1 VSSHASAIPEAFLA
15 KWQNTTNVMAGVFDV
30 PAGLIMRV
38 LPEQIE
44 VLVSSDSEGNP
55 YVADEKAQLN
65 TGLYC
70 ETVMATRGLLH
81 VPNAL
86 EDEHWR
92 CNPDVALN
100 MISYLGVPLLW
111 PDNEVFGTICVLD
124 SKTRNYQHRYV
135 ELLWE
140 IKKSI
145 ERDFVLM
152 EQKEQLEA
160 SNAELRL
167 SMLQQEAFSLKL
179 AQSNQDLHAALMRLT
194 SLQDELLRSEKM
206 AALGAVVAGISHEL
220 NTPIGNSLLAAST
233 LQSRAA
239 DFAQEME
246 RGLTRSR
253 MQEFVGTVEQGAGI
267 LMRSLDQAAKLVG
280 SFKQVADEQAADG
293 RRRFDLGEMV
303 RNVLLELDEAIS
315 DSGDRVVCCIGPGI
329 QMDSYPDQLGQVLT
343 QLIANAVQ
351 HAFLPGLAGTVTI
364 AAEPDGNGHV
374 AIAVRDDG
382 LGIPQDNLARVF
394 DPFFTTRMGKGGSG
408 LGLHIVYKLV
418 TSTLHGSVEVSSAEG
433 AGACFT
439 VTLPMSAPVALRKPD
454 RAPLAPPIL

>member
-1 VSSHASAIPEAFLA
+1 MPDAFLS
-15 KWQNTTNVMAGVFDV
+15 KWQNTADVMAGIFDV

-38 LPEQIE
+38 LPEQIS
-44 VLVSSDSEGNP
+44 VLVSSHSEGNP
-55 YVADEKAQLN
+55 YEADEKANLN

-81 VPNAL
+81 VPDAL
-86 EDEHWR
+86 EDDHWR

-124 SKTRNYQHRYV
+124 NKKRNYQHKYV

-145 ERDFVLM
+145 ERDFVVM
-152 EQKEQLEA
+152 QQQEQLEA

-167 SMLQQEAFSLKL
+167 AMRQQEAFSLKL

-194 SLQDELLRSEKM
+194 SLQDELLRSEKL

-233 LQSRAA
+233 LQSRTA
-239 DFAQEME
+239 DFTQEMA

-253 MQEFVGTVEQGAGI
+253 MQDFVGTVEQGAAI
-267 LMRSLDQAAKLVG
+267 LMRSLNQAAQLVG
-280 SFKQVADEQAADG
+280 SFKQVASEQAADG
-293 RRRFDLGEMV
+293 RRSFDLGEAV
-303 RNVLLELDEAIS
+303 RHALAGLDQAIM
-315 DSGDRVVCCIGPGI
+315 DSGHRVLCTIGPGI
-329 QMDSYPDQLGQVLT
+329 RMDSYPDQLGQVMV

-351 HAFLPGLAGTVTI
+351 HAFLPGLAGTITI
-364 AAEPDGNGHV
+364 AAGQDGADRV
-374 AIAVRDDG
+374 AITVRDDG
-382 LGIPQDNLARVF
+382 LGIPPDNLARVF

-418 TSTLHGSVEVSSAEG
+418 TSTLRGSVEASSTEG
-433 AGACFT
+433 EGACFT
-439 VTLPMSAPVALRKPD
+439 VTLPLCVPATMRKPD
-454 RAPLAPPIL
+454 RAPPALPIL

>member
-1 VSSHASAIPEAFLA
+1 MSSHASAIPEAFLA

-55 YVADEKAQLN
+55 YEADEKARLN

-167 SMLQQEAFSLKL
+167 SMLQQAAFSLKL

>member
-1 VSSHASAIPEAFLA
+1 MSSHASAIPEAFLA
-15 KWQNTTNVMAGVFDV
+15 KWQNTTNVMAGIFDV

-55 YVADEKAQLN
+55 YEADEKAQLN

-239 DFAQEME
+239 DFAREME

-315 DSGDRVVCCIGPGI
+315 DSGDRVVCSIGPGI

-364 AAEPDGNGHV
+364 AAEQDGNGHV
-374 AIAVRDDG
+374 AITVRDDG

>member
-1 VSSHASAIPEAFLA
+1 MTLHACAIPETFLA
-15 KWQNTTNVMAGVFDV
+15 KWQTTTDVMAGIFDV

-44 VLVSSDSEGNP
+44 VLVSSHSEGNP
-55 YVADEKAQLN
+55 YEPDEKANLD

-81 VPNAL
+81 VPDAL

-124 SKTRNYQHRYV
+124 NKKRNYQQKYV

-145 ERDFVLM
+145 ERDFVVM
-152 EQKEQLEA
+152 EQQAQLEA
-160 SNAELRL
+160 SNAELRHA
-167 SMLQQEAFSLKL
+167 MRQQEAFSLKL

-220 NTPIGNSLLAAST
+220 NTPIGNSVLAAST
-233 LQSRAA
+233 LQSRTA
-239 DFAQEME
+239 DFTQEMA

-253 MQEFVGTVEQGAGI
+253 MHEFVGTVEQGASI
-267 LMRSLDQAAKLVG
+267 LMRSLDHAAKLVG

-293 RRRFDLGEMV
+293 RRRFDLGDAV
-303 RNVLLELDEAIS
+303 RSALQGLDEAIT
-315 DSGDRVVCCIGPGI
+315 DSGHRVVCTIGRGI
-329 QMDSYPDQLGQVLT
+329 EMDSYPDQLGQVMA

-364 AAEPDGNGHV
+364 AAAPDAAGHV
-374 AIAVRDDG
+374 AITVTDDG
-382 LGIPQDNLARVF
+382 LGIPQDNLGRVF

-418 TSTLHGSVEVSSAEG
+418 TTTLHGSVEASSSEG

-439 VTLPMSAPVALRKPD
+439 VTLPLSAPGTMRRPD
-454 RAPLAPPIL
+454 RAPPAVAIL

>member
-1 VSSHASAIPEAFLA
+1 MTHHVSAIPETFLA
-15 KWQNTTNVMAGVFDV
+15 KWQNTTDVMAGIFDV

-44 VLVSSDSEGNP
+44 VLVSSHSEGNP
-55 YVADEKAQLN
+55 YEADEKAKLN

-70 ETVMATRGLLH
+70 ETVMASRGLLH
-81 VPNAL
+81 VPDAL

-124 SKTRNYQHRYV
+124 NKKRNYQQKYV

-145 ERDFVLM
+145 ERDFVVM
-152 EQKEQLEA
+152 EQQEQLEA

-167 SMLQQEAFSLKL
+167 AMRQQEAFSLKL

-194 SLQDELLRSEKM
+194 SLQDELLRSEKL

-233 LQSRAA
+233 LQSRTAEFA
-239 DFAQEME
+239 DEMA

-253 MQEFVGTVEQGAGI
+253 MQEFVGTVEQGAAI
-267 LMRSLDQAAKLVG
+267 LLRSLDHAARLVN

-293 RRRFDLGEMV
+293 RRSFDLGEAV
-303 RNVLLELDEAIS
+303 RHALVGLDQAIM
-315 DSGDRVVCCIGPGI
+315 DSGHRVLCTIEPGI
-329 QMDSYPDQLGQVLT
+329 RMDSYPDQLGQVIA

-351 HAFLPGLAGTVTI
+351 HAFLPGLAGTITISAEQDGDGQVT
-364 AAEPDGNGHV
+364 V
-374 AIAVRDDG
+374 AVRDDG
-382 LGIPQDNLARVF
+382 LGIPPDNLGRVF

-418 TSTLHGSVEVSSAEG
+418 TSTLHGSVQASSTEG
-433 AGACFT
+433 EGACFA
-439 VTLPMSAPVALRKPD
+439 VTLPLCAPPALRKPD
-454 RAPLAPPIL
+454 RAPSAPAIL

>member
-1 VSSHASAIPEAFLA
+1 VTHHASVIPDAFLS
-15 KWQNTTNVMAGVFDV
+15 KWQNTADVMAGIFDV

-38 LPEQIE
+38 LPEQIS
-44 VLVSSDSEGNP
+44 VLVSSHSEGNP
-55 YVADEKAQLN
+55 YEADEKANLN

-81 VPNAL
+81 VPDAL

-124 SKTRNYQHRYV
+124 NKKRNYQHKYV

-145 ERDFVLM
+145 ERDFVVM
-152 EQKEQLEA
+152 QQQEQLEA

-167 SMLQQEAFSLKL
+167 AMRQQEAFSLKL

-194 SLQDELLRSEKM
+194 SLQDELLRSEKL

-233 LQSRAA
+233 LQSCTA
-239 DFAQEME
+239 DFTQEMA

-253 MQEFVGTVEQGAGI
+253 MQEYVGTVEQGAAI
-267 LMRSLDQAAKLVG
+267 LMRSLNQAAQLVG
-280 SFKQVADEQAADG
+280 SFKQVASEQAADG
-293 RRRFDLGEMV
+293 RRSFDLGEAV
-303 RNVLLELDEAIS
+303 RHALAGLDQAIM
-315 DSGDRVVCCIGPGI
+315 DSGHRVRCTIGPGI
-329 QMDSYPDQLGQVLT
+329 QMDSYPDQLGQVMV

-351 HAFLPGLAGTVTI
+351 HAFLPGLAGTITI
-364 AAEPDGNGHV
+364 AAEPDGEGRV
-374 AIAVRDDG
+374 AITVRDDG
-382 LGIPQDNLARVF
+382 LGIPPDNLARVF

-418 TSTLHGSVEVSSAEG
+418 TSTLRGSVEASSTEG
-433 AGACFT
+433 DGACFT
-439 VTLPMSAPVALRKPD
+439 VTLPLCAPATMRKPD
-454 RAPLAPPIL
+454 RAPPLPPIL

>member
-1 VSSHASAIPEAFLA
+1 MTLHASAIPESFLA
-15 KWQNTTNVMAGVFDV
+15 KWQNTTDVMAGIFDV

-44 VLVSSDSEGNP
+44 VLVSSHSEGNP
-55 YVADEKAQLN
+55 YEHEEKAKLN

-81 VPNAL
+81 VPDAL
-86 EDEHWR
+86 EDEEWR
-92 CNPDVALN
+92 HNPDVALN

-124 SKTRNYQHRYV
+124 SKKRNYHQKYV

-152 EQKEQLEA
+152 QQQEQLVA
-160 SNAELRL
+160 SNTELRHAVR
-167 SMLQQEAFSLKL
+167 QQEAFSLKL

-194 SLQDELLRSEKM
+194 SLQEELLRTEKLS
-206 AALGAVVAGISHEL
+206 ALGSVVAGISHEL
-220 NTPIGNSLLAAST
+220 NTPIGNGLLAAST

-239 DFAQEME
+239 EFALEME

-253 MQEFVGTVEQGAGI
+253 MREFAGTVEQGAGI
-267 LMRSLDQAAKLVG
+267 LMRSLDHAAKLVG
-280 SFKQVADEQAADG
+280 SFKEVVDEQAADG
-293 RRRFDLGEMV
+293 RQRFDLGEAV
-303 RNVLLELDEAIS
+303 RDVLAGLDAVLD
-315 DSGDRVVCCIGPGI
+315 DSGNRVVCTIPEGI
-329 QMDSYPDQLGQVLT
+329 QMDSYPDQLRQVLA

-351 HAFLPGLAGTVTI
+351 HAFLPGLSGTVTI
-364 AAEPDGNGHV
+364 AAKRDGDGQV
-374 AIAVRDDG
+374 AITVSDDG
-382 LGIPQDNLARVF
+382 IGIPPDNLARVF

-418 TSTLHGSVEVSSAEG
+418 TASLHGKIEAGSGGG

-439 VTLPMSAPVALRKPD
+439 VTLPVSAPAALRKPQ
-454 RAPLAPPIL
+454 AQPLLS

>member
-1 VSSHASAIPEAFLA
+1 MTIHASAIPESFLA
-15 KWQNTTNVMAGVFDV
+15 KWQNTTDVMAGIFDV

-44 VLVSSDSEGNP
+44 VLVSSHSEGNP
-55 YVADEKAQLN
+55 YEHEEKANLN

-81 VPNAL
+81 VPDAL
-86 EDEHWR
+86 EDDEWR
-92 CNPDVALN
+92 HNPDVALN

-124 SKTRNYQHRYV
+124 SKKRNYQSKYV
-135 ELLWE
+135 DLLWE

-152 EQKEQLEA
+152 QQQEQLVA
-160 SNAELRL
+160 SNTELRHAVR
-167 SMLQQEAFSLKL
+167 QQEAFSLKL

-194 SLQDELLRSEKM
+194 SLQDELLRAEKM
-206 AALGAVVAGISHEL
+206 SALGSVVAGISHEL
-220 NTPIGNSLLAAST
+220 NTPIGNGLLAAST

-239 DFAQEME
+239 DFALEME

-253 MQEFVGTVEQGAGI
+253 MREFAGTVEQGAGI
-267 LMRSLDQAAKLVG
+267 LMRSLDHAAKLVG
-280 SFKQVADEQAADG
+280 SFKEVVDEQAADG
-293 RRRFDLGEMV
+293 RHRFDLGEAA
-303 RNVLLELDEAIS
+303 REVLAGLDAVLD
-315 DSGDRVVCCIGPGI
+315 DSGNRVVCTIPEGI
-329 QMDSYPDQLGQVLT
+329 QMDSYPDQLRQVLA

-364 AAEPDGNGHV
+364 SAKQDVDGQV
-374 AIAVRDDG
+374 AITVSDDG
-382 LGIPQDNLARVF
+382 IGIPPDNLARVF

-418 TSTLHGSVEVSSAEG
+418 TASLHGTVEASSG
-433 AGACFT
+433 SGGVGACFI
-439 VTLPMSAPVALRKPD
+439 VTLPLSAPAALRKPQ
-454 RAPLAPPIL
+454 AQPLLS